1 MGRPYT
7 IQFDTYSV
15 TLCQILH
22 IMSGVFM
29 NNNID
34 TYNVFKAQPKASRIQ
49 LWQLMSQVL
58 GKSALQVKNYFFNTW
73 VERVQTEQRKSNQL
87 NHPLFYN
94 LFSDEI

>member
-15 TLCQILH
+15 TLRQILH
-22 IMSGVFM
+22 IMYGVFM
-29 NNNID
+29 NNNKD

-49 LWQLMSQVL
+49 LWYLMSQVL

-73 VERVQTEQRKSNQL
+73 VERVQAEQRNSNQL
-87 NHPLFYN
+87 NPPLFYN